1 MTTESGSETETG
13 TGDGTEIETHDLLV
27 LGGGTGNVV
36 AAAAADAGMD
46 VALVERG
53 PLGGT
58 CLNRGCNPSKQLI
71 HRADLAE
78 TVEAATDLGIEAE
91 VTGVDFGS
99 ITDAVTRDVTEVAER
114 KAEEARGREN
124 LTLYRGEGAFVD
136 DRAVSVELEEA
147 TATEG
152 HERDAG
158 ESVRLEGDRVVL
170 AGGSR
175 PVVPDIDG
183 LDEVGYLTSDDAL
196 RLDERPDRLIVVGGG
211 YIAAEMG
218 HFYGAL
224 GTDVV
229 VVGHADTMLPRE
241 DEAVAEFFTE
251 TYAEKNELHTGYEV
265 TEVESLDAGGDGS
278 DGAGAGDGD
287 GDAGATIRARAESD
301 DGDEL
306 TVAGDALLIAAG
318 RGPNTDE
325 RGWNVEDG
333 TSVGTDDGGFV
344 EVDERLRTSV
354 DDVWAIGD
362 VADNYMFK
370 HSGDK
375 EAAYAVRNAVHDE
388 GAEVEYPGMA
398 HAVFG
403 SPQVGSQGHTES
415 ELAEADV
422 AYEVGTAEYSD
433 HPLGKLLR
441 PEGGFAKVLVGEDDE
456 LLGCHVVGPEA
467 STLVH
472 EANTLVAA
480 GGDARDLAR
489 TIHVH
494 PALSELVQQA
504 VREVVDDVGASGL

>member
-1 MTTESGSETETG
+1 MKRPASAIGFIRDRPVFYRMRT
-13 TGDGTEIETHDLLV
+13 ETHDLLV
-27 LGGGTGNVV
+27 LGGGTGNIV
-36 AAAAADAGMD
+36 AAEASDAGTD
-46 VALVERG
+46 VALIERG

-78 TVEAATDLGIEAE
+78 TVEAANDLGIDAE
-91 VTGVDFGS
+91 VNGVAFAS
-99 ITDAVTRDVTEVAER
+99 ITHAVTRDVTEVAER
-114 KAEEARGREN
+114 KAEEARSREN

-136 DRAVSVELEEA
+136 DRAVSVELDEA
-147 TATEG
+147 TDTED
-152 HERDAG
+152 HEHEVG
-158 ESVRLEGDRVVL
+158 ESVRVEADRVVL

-183 LDEVGYLTSDDAL
+183 LDEVEYLTSDDAL
-196 RLDERPDRLIVVGGG
+196 RLDEQPNRLIVVGSG
-211 YIAAEMG
+211 YIAAEIG

-224 GTDVV
+224 GTEVV
-229 VVGHADTMLPRE
+229 VVGHADRMLPRE
-241 DEAVAEFFTE
+241 DREVAEIFTE
-251 TYAEKNELHTGYEV
+251 TYAERNELHTGYEV
-265 TEVESLDAGGDGS
+265 TEVESLADAD
-278 DGAGAGDGD
+278 D
-287 GDAGATIRARAESD
+287 ATIRAHAESD

-306 TVAGDALLIAAG
+306 TVEGDALLIAAG

-325 RGWNVEDG
+325 TGWNVEDG
-333 TSVGTDDGGFV
+333 TKIETDDRGFV

-354 DDVWAIGD
+354 EDVWAIGD

-388 GAEVEYPGMA
+388 GAAVEYPGMA

-403 SPQVGSQGHTES
+403 APQVGSQGHTES

-422 AYEVGTAEYSD
+422 EYEVGTAEYAD
-433 HPLGKLLR
+433 HPLGKLLQPR
-441 PEGGFAKVLVGEDDE
+441 GGFAKVLVGEEDE

-494 PALSELVQQA
+494 PALSEIVQQA
-504 VREVVDDVGASGL
+504 VREVVDDVGGSGL